1 MRRRPSSAHEPR
13 IALVIGNANY
23 ADEMKLAN
31 PANDAA
37 LIGGTLE
44 KLGFEV
50 ILVTDAKQKQM
61 QRAIVDFGDR
71 LAKAGPDAV
80 GLFYYAGHGL
90 QLEGRTIWCRPMPTS
105 RARSM
110 SRSTASRPIWS

>member
-1 MRRRPSSAHEPR
+1 MHTVTRFAFLVLAGLLLLAGAQKAIARPDAPPPFIRHEPR

-44 KLGFEV
+44 KVGFEV
-50 ILVTDAKQKQM
+50 ILVTDATQKQM
-61 QRAIVDFGDR
+61 
-71 LAKAGPDAV
+71 
-80 GLFYYAGHGL
+80 
-90 QLEGRTIWCRPMPTS
+90 
-105 RARSM
+105 
-110 SRSTASRPIWS
+110 